1 MISFEKLVARNV
13 VVFIS
18 RELDL
23 AGSKMTVN
31 RFLGIAI
38 VGGLLILILTSYT
51 LFFMKFNIGID
62 ALAGIAIAILYEVML
77 YMLLEFNIEKRKT
90 FVETILPDYLEIVAA
105 NVRSG
110 ISLDKAMILAARPEF
125 KFFSDDVKL
134 VNKQLYAGSTLQSTL
149 LSLAERYRSFQ
160 LKHTVRMLNEAIQY
174 GGGMTDLLNQ
184 VAKDI
189 RNQQMVQKEISG
201 QMFMYTIF
209 IAFAAI
215 IGAPTLYALTTKM
228 MTVTDTVW
236 AGILAQNPG
245 GLPTT
250 GVSFLRPSPPK
261 ITIGMYED
269 FALTAVILITAFGS
283 FIVSAISTGSII
295 RGLRYL
301 PIFIL
306 VGLGIFYVVGAVI
319 GSMFASISGV

>member
-1 MISFEKLVARNV
+1 
-13 VVFIS
+13 
-18 RELDL
+18 
-23 AGSKMTVN
+23 
-31 RFLGIAI
+31 
-38 VGGLLILILTSYT
+38 
-51 LFFMKFNIGID
+51 
-62 ALAGIAIAILYEVML
+62 
-77 YMLLEFNIEKRKT
+77 
-90 FVETILPDYLEIVAA
+90 
-105 NVRSG
+105 
-110 ISLDKAMILAARPEF
+110 
-125 KFFSDDVKL
+125 
-134 VNKQLYAGSTLQSTL
+134 
-149 LSLAERYRSFQ
+149 
-160 LKHTVRMLNEAIQY
+160 
-174 GGGMTDLLNQ
+174 MTDLLNQ

-189 RNQQMVQKEISG
+189 RNQQMIQKEISG

-228 MTVTDTVW
+228 MTITDTVW

-306 VGLGIFYVVGAVI
+306 VGLGIFYIVGAVI

>member
-62 ALAGIAIAILYEVML
+62 ALAGIFIAILYEVML

-228 MTVTDTVW
+228 MTITDTVW

>member
-23 AGSKMTVN
+23 AGLKMTVN
-31 RFLGIAI
+31 KFLGIAI
-38 VGGLLILILTSYT
+38 VGGFLILILLSYS
-51 LFFMKFNIGID
+51 LFFLKFNV
-62 ALAGIAIAILYEVML
+62 GIAALGGIGGAVLFEVML
-77 YMLLEFNIEKRKT
+77 YMLLEFSIEKRKT
-90 FVETILPDYLEIVAA
+90 FVESILPDYLQIVAA

-110 ISLDKAMILAARPEF
+110 ISLDKAMVLAARPEF
-125 KFFSDDVKL
+125 KYFSDDVKL
-134 VNKQLYAGSTLQSTL
+134 VNKALYAGSTLQSTL
-149 LSLAERYRSFQ
+149 LALAEKYRSIQ
-160 LKHTVRMLNEAIQY
+160 LKHTVRMLVEAIQY

-189 RNQQMVQKEISG
+189 RNQQMIQKEVSG
-201 QMFMYTIF
+201 QLFMYTIF

-245 GLPTT
+245 GLPTA

-261 ITIGMYED
+261 ITIGMYES
-269 FALTAVILITAFGS
+269 FALTAVIIITGFGS

-306 VGLGIFYVVGAVI
+306 VGLGVFYVVGAVI
-319 GSMFASISGV
+319 GTMFASISGI